1 MMTTL
6 LELTSASLLALAII
20 AWLLSGVIS
29 WLVAASARLNS
40 LISGVGGV
48 LASLAAIA
56 AAWQALHNG
65 QVQITPL
72 PLLHYLAEFNPLNA
86 LLLLAMSLPALFCSL
101 YACAWLNGVNQRK
114 RARTGLLCNL
124 LLAALTAAAIS
135 ANGAGLVLMME
146 LAALCA
152 YFLIVQTD
160 DVKSRRAG
168 LNQFL
173 SGRLGTLCLIL
184 CFALLYYASGIQ
196 EIEGLSF
203 ELLRHTAFT
212 PGVKSLAF
220 LLSLLGFGLYAGII
234 PLHGLVPQSH
244 SSAPAQAA
252 ALFSSALMKI
262 GIMGVIKVGLDL
274 LGAPP
279 LWWGLMVLLL
289 AILTALICGLYALM
303 EHDIR
308 RLLAYHTLENVG
320 IILLG
325 VGGAM
330 VGVALNLPVLASLAL
345 LAGLFHLFNH
355 GLFKTALFLGAGEI
369 EMQTGIKD
377 MEKLGG
383 IARRMPWTAV
393 AMLIALMSM
402 AALPPLNGFASE
414 WLLYQSLFQM
424 SAGHDI
430 AGRLLGPLLAVGL
443 ALTGALALMCIAKV
457 FGVTFLGAPR
467 SDAAASGLPPSFTMT
482 LSIAMLALLCLA
494 VGVAA
499 PWVIPPLAGVASSIL
514 QAPPMQV
521 ASQGVLLTRTAAVSP
536 PMIAIL
542 LLSLPL
548 LPLLLTSLL
557 RGARL
562 PARQRGDAWA
572 CGYGHSPDMVVTATG
587 FAQPLRVMFAPVYR
601 LRRIATPDRL
611 VSTLHRGGI
620 SALCHRL
627 AFIELAVLLVI
638 TLA

>member
-1 MMTTL
+1 MMTSLFAWTP
-6 LELTSASLLALAII
+6 ASLLTLALMI
-20 AWLLSGVIS
+20 WLLSGIVS
-29 WLVAASARLNS
+29 WLVAAFARLSS
-40 LISGVGGV
+40 LISGAGGM
-48 LASLAAIA
+48 LASLAVILA
-56 AAWQALHNG
+56 AMQILHSG
-65 QVQITPL
+65 PAQSITL
-72 PLLHYLAEFNPLNA
+72 PVLHFAAEFSPLNG
-86 LLLLAMSLPALFCSL
+86 LLLLAMAVPALFCSL

-135 ANGAGLVLMME
+135 ANGAGLILMME

-184 CFALLYYASGIQ
+184 AFALLHHASG
-196 EIEGLSF
+196 SVNYDV
-203 ELLRHTAFT
+203 LRHTEFT
-212 PGVKSLAF
+212 PGVKSLAY

-234 PLHGLVPQSH
+234 PLHGWVPQSH

-289 AILTALICGLYALM
+289 AILTAFIGGLYALM

-383 IARRMPWTAV
+383 MARLMPWTAV

-414 WLLYQSLFQM
+414 WLLYQSLFQL
-424 SAGHDI
+424 SGSHVFI
-430 AGRLLGPLLAVGL
+430 ARLLGPLLAVGL

-457 FGVTFLGAPR
+457 FGVTFLGASR
-467 SDAAASGLPPSFTMT
+467 SQAAADATPAPLPMT
-482 LSIAMLALLCLA
+482 LASLLLALLC
-494 VGVAA
+494 
-499 PWVIPPLAGVASSIL
+499 VIFGVASPWLIPHFSAVAASVL
-514 QAPPMQV
+514 NAPLMPF
-521 ASQGVLLTRTAAVSP
+521 AGQGAAMTGTSAVSA
-536 PMIAIL
+536 PMIAL
-542 LLSLPL
+542 LLLAMPVLPWL
-548 LPLLLTSLL
+548 IASLL
-557 RGARL
+557 RGQRL
-562 PARQRGDAWA
+562 PNRLRGDAWA

-587 FAQPLRVMFAPVYR
+587 FAQPLRVMFAPLYR
-601 LRRIATPDRL
+601 LRQRATPAAL
-611 VSTLHRGGI
+611 VTALHQGWLGAFCR
-620 SALCHRL
+620 RL
-627 AFIELAVLLVI
+627 AFIELAVLLVV
-638 TLA
+638 AFA

>member
-1 MMTTL
+1 MTSLFAWTP
-6 LELTSASLLALAII
+6 ASLLTLALMI
-20 AWLLSGVIS
+20 WLLSGIVS
-29 WLVAASARLNS
+29 WLVAAFARLS
-40 LISGVGGV
+40 SMISGTGGM
-48 LASLAAIA
+48 LASLAVILA
-56 AAWQALHNG
+56 AMQILHSG
-65 QVQITPL
+65 PAQSITL
-72 PLLHYLAEFNPLNA
+72 PVLHFAAEFSPLNG
-86 LLLLAMSLPALFCSL
+86 LLLLAMAVPALFCSL

-135 ANGAGLVLMME
+135 ANGAGLILMME

-184 CFALLYYASGIQ
+184 AFALLHHASG
-196 EIEGLSF
+196 SVNF
-203 ELLRHTAFT
+203 DVLRHTEFP

-234 PLHGLVPQSH
+234 PLHGWVPQSH

-289 AILTALICGLYALM
+289 AILTAFIGGLYALM

-383 IARRMPWTAV
+383 MARLMPWTAM

-414 WLLYQSLFQM
+414 WLLYQSLFQL
-424 SAGHDI
+424 SGSHVFI
-430 AGRLLGPLLAVGL
+430 ARLLGPLLAVGL

-467 SDAAASGLPPSFTMT
+467 SQAAADATPAPLPMT
-482 LSIAMLALLCLA
+482 LASLLLALLC
-494 VGVAA
+494 
-499 PWVIPPLAGVASSIL
+499 VIFGVASPWLIPHFSAVAASVL
-514 QAPPMQV
+514 NAPLMPF
-521 ASQGVLLTRTAAVSP
+521 AGQGAAMTGTSAVSA
-536 PMIAIL
+536 PMIAL
-542 LLSLPL
+542 LLLAMPVLPWL
-548 LPLLLTSLL
+548 IASLL
-557 RGARL
+557 RGQRL
-562 PARQRGDAWA
+562 PNRLRGDAWA

-587 FAQPLRVMFAPVYR
+587 FAQPLRVMFAPLYR
-601 LRRIATPDRL
+601 LRQRATPAAL
-611 VSTLHRGGI
+611 VTALHQGWLGAFCR
-620 SALCHRL
+620 RL
-627 AFIELAVLLVI
+627 AFIELAVLLVV
-638 TLA
+638 AFA

>member
-1 MMTTL
+1 MMTSLFAWTP
-6 LELTSASLLALAII
+6 ASLLTLALMI
-20 AWLLSGVIS
+20 WLLSGIVS
-29 WLVAASARLNS
+29 WVVAAFARLS
-40 LISGVGGV
+40 SMISGTGGM
-48 LASLAAIA
+48 LASLAVILA
-56 AAWQALHNG
+56 AMQILHSG
-65 QVQITPL
+65 PAQSITL
-72 PLLHYLAEFNPLNA
+72 PVLHFAAEFSPLNG
-86 LLLLAMSLPALFCSL
+86 LLLLAMAVPALFCSL
-101 YACAWLNGVNQRK
+101 YACAWLNSVNQRK

-135 ANGAGLVLMME
+135 ANGAGLILMME

-184 CFALLYYASGIQ
+184 AFALLHHASG
-196 EIEGLSF
+196 SVNF
-203 ELLRHTAFT
+203 DVLRHTEFP

-234 PLHGLVPQSH
+234 PLHGWVPQSH

-289 AILTALICGLYALM
+289 AILTAFIGGLYALM

-383 IARRMPWTAV
+383 MARLMPWTAV

-414 WLLYQSLFQM
+414 WLLYQSLFQL
-424 SAGHDI
+424 SGSHVFI
-430 AGRLLGPLLAVGL
+430 ARLLGPLLAVGL

-467 SDAAASGLPPSFTMT
+467 SQAAADATPAPLPMT
-482 LSIAMLALLCLA
+482 LASLLLALLC
-494 VGVAA
+494 
-499 PWVIPPLAGVASSIL
+499 VIFGVASPWLIPHFSAVAASVL
-514 QAPPMQV
+514 NAPLMPF
-521 ASQGVLLTRTAAVSP
+521 AGQGAAMTGTSAVSA
-536 PMIAIL
+536 PMIAL
-542 LLSLPL
+542 LLLAMPVLPWL
-548 LPLLLTSLL
+548 IASLL
-557 RGARL
+557 RGQRL
-562 PARQRGDAWA
+562 PNRLRGDAWA

-587 FAQPLRVMFAPVYR
+587 FAQPLRVMFAPLYR
-601 LRRIATPDRL
+601 LRQRATPAAL
-611 VSTLHRGGI
+611 VTALHQGWLGAFCR
-620 SALCHRL
+620 RL
-627 AFIELAVLLVI
+627 AFIELAVLLVV
-638 TLA
+638 AFA

>member
-1 MMTTL
+1 MMTSLFAWTP
-6 LELTSASLLALAII
+6 ASLLTLALMI
-20 AWLLSGVIS
+20 WLLSGIVS
-29 WLVAASARLNS
+29 WLVAAFARLSS
-40 LISGVGGV
+40 LISGAGGM
-48 LASLAAIA
+48 LASLAVILA
-56 AAWQALHNG
+56 AMQILHSG
-65 QVQITPL
+65 PAQSITL
-72 PLLHYLAEFNPLNA
+72 PVLHFAAEFSPLNG
-86 LLLLAMSLPALFCSL
+86 LLLLAMAVPGLFCSL

-135 ANGAGLVLMME
+135 ANGAGLILMME

-184 CFALLYYASGIQ
+184 AFALLHHASG
-196 EIEGLSF
+196 SVNF
-203 ELLRHTAFT
+203 DVLRHTEFT

-234 PLHGLVPQSH
+234 PLHGWVPQSH

-289 AILTALICGLYALM
+289 AILTAFIGGLYALM

-383 IARRMPWTAV
+383 MARLMPWTAV

-414 WLLYQSLFQM
+414 WLLYQSLFQL
-424 SAGHDI
+424 SGSHVFI
-430 AGRLLGPLLAVGL
+430 ARLLGPLLAVGL

-467 SDAAASGLPPSFTMT
+467 SQAAADATPAPLPMT
-482 LSIAMLALLCLA
+482 LASLLLALLC
-494 VGVAA
+494 
-499 PWVIPPLAGVASSIL
+499 VIFGVASPWLIPHFSAVAASVL
-514 QAPPMQV
+514 NAPLMPF
-521 ASQGVLLTRTAAVSP
+521 AGQGAAMTGTSAVSA
-536 PMIAIL
+536 PMIAL
-542 LLSLPL
+542 LLLAMPVLPWL
-548 LPLLLTSLL
+548 IASLL
-557 RGARL
+557 RGQRL
-562 PARQRGDAWA
+562 PNRLRGDAWA

-587 FAQPLRVMFAPVYR
+587 FAQPLRVMFAPLYR
-601 LRRIATPDRL
+601 LRQRATPAAL
-611 VSTLHRGGI
+611 VTALHQGWLGAFCR
-620 SALCHRL
+620 RL
-627 AFIELAVLLVI
+627 AFIELAVLLVV
-638 TLA
+638 AFA

>member
-1 MMTTL
+1 MMTSLFAWTP
-6 LELTSASLLALAII
+6 ASLLTLALMI
-20 AWLLSGVIS
+20 WLLSGIVS
-29 WLVAASARLNS
+29 WLVAAFARLSS
-40 LISGVGGV
+40 LISGAGGM
-48 LASLAAIA
+48 LASLAVILA
-56 AAWQALHNG
+56 AMQILHSG
-65 QVQITPL
+65 PAQSITL
-72 PLLHYLAEFNPLNA
+72 PVLHFAAEFSPLNG
-86 LLLLAMSLPALFCSL
+86 LLLLAMAVPALFCSL

-135 ANGAGLVLMME
+135 ANGAGLILMME

-184 CFALLYYASGIQ
+184 AFALLHHASG
-196 EIEGLSF
+196 SVNF
-203 ELLRHTAFT
+203 DVLRHTEFT

-234 PLHGLVPQSH
+234 PLHGWVPQSH

-289 AILTALICGLYALM
+289 AILTAFIGGLYALM

-383 IARRMPWTAV
+383 MARLMPWTAV

-414 WLLYQSLFQM
+414 WLLYQSLFQL
-424 SAGHDI
+424 SGSHVFI
-430 AGRLLGPLLAVGL
+430 ARLLGPLLAVGL

-467 SDAAASGLPPSFTMT
+467 SQAAADATPAPLPMT
-482 LSIAMLALLCLA
+482 LASLLLALLC
-494 VGVAA
+494 
-499 PWVIPPLAGVASSIL
+499 VIFGVASPWLIPHFSAVAASVL
-514 QAPPMQV
+514 NAPLMPF
-521 ASQGVLLTRTAAVSP
+521 AGQGAAMTGTSAVSA
-536 PMIAIL
+536 PMIAL
-542 LLSLPL
+542 LLLAMPVLPWL
-548 LPLLLTSLL
+548 IASLL
-557 RGARL
+557 RGQRL
-562 PARQRGDAWA
+562 PNRLRGDAWA

-587 FAQPLRVMFAPVYR
+587 FAQPLRVMFAPLYH
-601 LRRIATPDRL
+601 LRQRATPAAL
-611 VSTLHRGGI
+611 VTALHQGWLGAFCR
-620 SALCHRL
+620 RL
-627 AFIELAVLLVI
+627 AFIELAVLLVV
-638 TLA
+638 AFA

>member
-1 MMTTL
+1 MMTSLFAWTP
-6 LELTSASLLALAII
+6 ASLLTLALMI
-20 AWLLSGVIS
+20 WLLSGIVS
-29 WLVAASARLNS
+29 WLVAAFARLSS
-40 LISGVGGV
+40 LISGAGGM
-48 LASLAAIA
+48 LASLAVILA
-56 AAWQALHNG
+56 AMQILHSG
-65 QVQITPL
+65 PAQSITL
-72 PLLHYLAEFNPLNA
+72 PVLHFAAEFSPLNG
-86 LLLLAMSLPALFCSL
+86 LLLLAMAVPGLFCSL

-124 LLAALTAAAIS
+124 LLAALTVAAIS
-135 ANGAGLVLMME
+135 ANGAGLILMME

-184 CFALLYYASGIQ
+184 AFALLHHASG
-196 EIEGLSF
+196 SVNF
-203 ELLRHTAFT
+203 DVLRHTEFP

-234 PLHGLVPQSH
+234 PLHGWVPQSH

-289 AILTALICGLYALM
+289 AILTAFIGGLYALM

-383 IARRMPWTAV
+383 MARLMPWTAL

-414 WLLYQSLFQM
+414 WLLYQSLFQL
-424 SAGHDI
+424 SGSHVFI
-430 AGRLLGPLLAVGL
+430 ARLLGPLLAVGL

-467 SDAAASGLPPSFTMT
+467 SQAAADATPAPLPMT
-482 LSIAMLALLCLA
+482 LASLLLALLC
-494 VGVAA
+494 
-499 PWVIPPLAGVASSIL
+499 VIFGVASPWLIPHFSAVAASVL
-514 QAPPMQV
+514 NAPLMPF
-521 ASQGVLLTRTAAVSP
+521 AGQGAAMTGTSAVSA
-536 PMIAIL
+536 PMIAL
-542 LLSLPL
+542 LLLAMPVLPWL
-548 LPLLLTSLL
+548 IASLL
-557 RGARL
+557 RGQRL
-562 PARQRGDAWA
+562 PNRLRGDAWA

-587 FAQPLRVMFAPVYR
+587 FAQPLRVMFAPLYR
-601 LRRIATPDRL
+601 LRQRATPAAL
-611 VSTLHRGGI
+611 VTALHQGWLGAFCR
-620 SALCHRL
+620 RL
-627 AFIELAVLLVI
+627 AFIELAVLLVV
-638 TLA
+638 AFA

>member
-1 MMTTL
+1 MV
-6 LELTSASLLALAII
+6 TSLFAWTPASLLTLALMI
-20 AWLLSGVIS
+20 WLLSGIVS
-29 WLVAASARLNS
+29 WLVAAFARLSS
-40 LISGVGGV
+40 LISGAGGM
-48 LASLAAIA
+48 LASLAVILA
-56 AAWQALHNG
+56 AMQILHSG
-65 QVQITPL
+65 PAQSITL
-72 PLLHYLAEFNPLNA
+72 PVLHFAAEFSPLNG
-86 LLLLAMSLPALFCSL
+86 LLLLAMAVPALFCSL

-135 ANGAGLVLMME
+135 ANGAGLILMME

-184 CFALLYYASGIQ
+184 AFALLHHASG
-196 EIEGLSF
+196 SVNF
-203 ELLRHTAFT
+203 DVLRHTEFT

-234 PLHGLVPQSH
+234 PLHGWVPQSH

-289 AILTALICGLYALM
+289 AILTAFIGGLYALM

-383 IARRMPWTAV
+383 MARLMPWTAV

-414 WLLYQSLFQM
+414 WLLYQSLFQL
-424 SAGHDI
+424 SGSHVFI
-430 AGRLLGPLLAVGL
+430 ARLLGPLLAVGL

-467 SDAAASGLPPSFTMT
+467 SQAAADATPAPLPMT
-482 LSIAMLALLCLA
+482 LASLLLALLC
-494 VGVAA
+494 
-499 PWVIPPLAGVASSIL
+499 VIFGVASPWLIPHFSAVAASVL
-514 QAPPMQV
+514 NAPLMPF
-521 ASQGVLLTRTAAVSP
+521 AGQGAAMTGTSAVSA
-536 PMIAIL
+536 PMIAL
-542 LLSLPL
+542 LLLAMPVLPWL
-548 LPLLLTSLL
+548 IASLL
-557 RGARL
+557 RGQRL
-562 PARQRGDAWA
+562 PNRLRGDAWA

-587 FAQPLRVMFAPVYR
+587 FAQPLRVMFAPLYR
-601 LRRIATPDRL
+601 LRQRATPAAL
-611 VSTLHRGGI
+611 VAALHQGWLGAFCR
-620 SALCHRL
+620 RL
-627 AFIELAVLLVI
+627 AFIELAVLLVV
-638 TLA
+638 AFA

>member
-1 MMTTL
+1 MMTSLFAWTP
-6 LELTSASLLALAII
+6 ASLLTLALMI
-20 AWLLSGVIS
+20 WLLSGIVS
-29 WLVAASARLNS
+29 WLVAAFARLS
-40 LISGVGGV
+40 SMISGTGGM
-48 LASLAAIA
+48 LASLAVILA
-56 AAWQALHNG
+56 AMQILHSG
-65 QVQITPL
+65 PAQSITL
-72 PLLHYLAEFNPLNA
+72 PVLHFAAEFSPLNG
-86 LLLLAMSLPALFCSL
+86 LLLLAMAVPALFCSL
-101 YACAWLNGVNQRK
+101 YACAWLNSVNQRK

-135 ANGAGLVLMME
+135 ANGAGLILMME

-184 CFALLYYASGIQ
+184 AFALLHHASG
-196 EIEGLSF
+196 SVNF
-203 ELLRHTAFT
+203 DVLRHTEYT

-234 PLHGLVPQSH
+234 PLHGWVPQSH

-289 AILTALICGLYALM
+289 AILTAFIGGLYALM

-383 IARRMPWTAV
+383 MARLMPWTAV

-414 WLLYQSLFQM
+414 WLLYQSLFQL
-424 SAGHDI
+424 SGSHVFI
-430 AGRLLGPLLAVGL
+430 ARLLGPLLAVGL

-467 SDAAASGLPPSFTMT
+467 SQAAADATPAPLPMT
-482 LSIAMLALLCLA
+482 LASLLLALLC
-494 VGVAA
+494 
-499 PWVIPPLAGVASSIL
+499 VIFGVASPWLIPHFSAVAASVL
-514 QAPPMQV
+514 NAPLMPF
-521 ASQGVLLTRTAAVSP
+521 AGQGAAMTGTSAVSA
-536 PMIAIL
+536 PMIAL
-542 LLSLPL
+542 LLLAMPVLPWL
-548 LPLLLTSLL
+548 IASLL
-557 RGARL
+557 RGQRL
-562 PARQRGDAWA
+562 PNRLRGDAWA

-587 FAQPLRVMFAPVYR
+587 FAQPLRVMFAPLYR
-601 LRRIATPDRL
+601 LRQRATPAAL
-611 VSTLHRGGI
+611 VTALHQGWLGAFCR
-620 SALCHRL
+620 RL
-627 AFIELAVLLVI
+627 AFIELAVLLVV
-638 TLA
+638 AFA

>member
-1 MMTTL
+1 MMTSLIAWTP
-6 LELTSASLLALAII
+6 ASLLTLALMI
-20 AWLLSGVIS
+20 WLLSGIVS
-29 WLVAASARLNS
+29 WLVAAFARLSS
-40 LISGVGGV
+40 LISGAGGM
-48 LASLAAIA
+48 LASLAVTLA
-56 AAWQALHNG
+56 AMQILHSG
-65 QVQITPL
+65 PAQSITL
-72 PLLHYLAEFNPLNA
+72 PVLHFAAEFSPLNG
-86 LLLLAMSLPALFCSL
+86 LLLLTMAVPALFCSL

-135 ANGAGLVLMME
+135 ANGAGLILMME

-184 CFALLYYASGIQ
+184 AFALLHHASG
-196 EIEGLSF
+196 SVNF
-203 ELLRHTAFT
+203 DVLRHTEFT

-234 PLHGLVPQSH
+234 PLHGWVPQSH

-289 AILTALICGLYALM
+289 AILTAFIGGLYALM
-303 EHDIR
+303 EH
-308 RLLAYHTLENVG
+308 VG

-414 WLLYQSLFQM
+414 WLLYQSLFQL
-424 SAGHDI
+424 SSSHVLVA
-430 AGRLLGPLLAVGL
+430 RLLGPLLAVGL

-467 SDAAASGLPPSFTMT
+467 SEAAADATPAPLPMT
-482 LSIAMLALLCLA
+482 LASLLLALLC
-494 VGVAA
+494 
-499 PWVIPPLAGVASSIL
+499 VIFGVASPWLIPHFSAVAASVL
-514 QAPPMQV
+514 NAPLMPF
-521 ASQGVLLTRTAAVSP
+521 AGQGAAMTGTSAVSA
-536 PMIAIL
+536 PMIAL
-542 LLSLPL
+542 LLLAMPVLPWL
-548 LPLLLTSLL
+548 IASLL
-557 RGARL
+557 RGQRL
-562 PARQRGDAWA
+562 PNRLRGDAWA

-587 FAQPLRVMFAPVYR
+587 FAQPLRVMFAPLYR
-601 LRRIATPDRL
+601 LRQLATPAAL
-611 VSTLHRGGI
+611 VTALHQGWLGAFCR
-620 SALCHRL
+620 RL
-627 AFIELAVLLVI
+627 AFIELAVLLVV
-638 TLA
+638 AFA

>member
-1 MMTTL
+1 MMTSLFAWTP
-6 LELTSASLLALAII
+6 ASLLTLALMI
-20 AWLLSGVIS
+20 WLLSGIVS
-29 WLVAASARLNS
+29 WLVAAFARLSS
-40 LISGVGGV
+40 LISGAGGM
-48 LASLAAIA
+48 LASLAVILA
-56 AAWQALHNG
+56 AMQILHSG
-65 QVQITPL
+65 PAQSITL
-72 PLLHYLAEFNPLNA
+72 PVLHFAAEFSPLNG
-86 LLLLAMSLPALFCSL
+86 LLLLAMAVPGLFCSL

-135 ANGAGLVLMME
+135 ANGAGLILMME

-184 CFALLYYASGIQ
+184 AFALLHHASG
-196 EIEGLSF
+196 SVNF
-203 ELLRHTAFT
+203 DVLRHTEFT

-234 PLHGLVPQSH
+234 PLHGWVPQSH

-289 AILTALICGLYALM
+289 AILTAFIGGLYALM

-383 IARRMPWTAV
+383 MARLMPWTAV

-414 WLLYQSLFQM
+414 WLLYQSLFQL
-424 SAGHDI
+424 SGSHVFI
-430 AGRLLGPLLAVGL
+430 ARLLGPLLAVGL

-467 SDAAASGLPPSFTMT
+467 SQAAADATPAPLPMT
-482 LSIAMLALLCLA
+482 LASLLLALLC
-494 VGVAA
+494 
-499 PWVIPPLAGVASSIL
+499 VIFGVASPWLIPHFSAVAASVL
-514 QAPPMQV
+514 NAPLMPF
-521 ASQGVLLTRTAAVSP
+521 AGQGAAMTATSAVSA
-536 PMIAIL
+536 PMIAL
-542 LLSLPL
+542 LLLAMPVLPWL
-548 LPLLLTSLL
+548 IASLL
-557 RGARL
+557 RGQRL
-562 PARQRGDAWA
+562 PNRLRGDAWA

-587 FAQPLRVMFAPVYR
+587 FAQPLRVMFAPLYR
-601 LRRIATPDRL
+601 LRQRATPAAL
-611 VSTLHRGGI
+611 VTALHQGWLGAFCR
-620 SALCHRL
+620 RL
-627 AFIELAVLLVI
+627 AFIELAVLLVV
-638 TLA
+638 AFA

>member
-1 MMTTL
+1 MTSLFAWTP
-6 LELTSASLLALAII
+6 ASLLTLALMI
-20 AWLLSGVIS
+20 WLLSGIVS
-29 WLVAASARLNS
+29 WLVAAFARLRS
-40 LISGVGGV
+40 LISGAGGM
-48 LASLAAIA
+48 LASLAVTLA
-56 AAWQALHNG
+56 AMQILHSG
-65 QVQITPL
+65 PAQSITL
-72 PLLHYLAEFNPLNA
+72 PVLHFAAEFSPLNG
-86 LLLLAMSLPALFCSL
+86 LLLLAMAVPALFCSL

-135 ANGAGLVLMME
+135 ANGAGLILMME

-184 CFALLYYASGIQ
+184 AFALLHHASG
-196 EIEGLSF
+196 SVNF
-203 ELLRHTAFT
+203 DVLRHTEFT

-234 PLHGLVPQSH
+234 PLHGWVPQSH

-289 AILTALICGLYALM
+289 AILTAFIGGLYALM

-330 VGVALNLPVLASLAL
+330 VGVALKLPVLASLAL

-383 IARRMPWTAV
+383 MARLMPWTAV

-414 WLLYQSLFQM
+414 WLLYQSLFQL
-424 SAGHDI
+424 SGSHVFI
-430 AGRLLGPLLAVGL
+430 ARLLGQLLAVGL

-467 SDAAASGLPPSFTMT
+467 SQAAADATPAPLPMT
-482 LSIAMLALLCLA
+482 LASLLLALLC
-494 VGVAA
+494 
-499 PWVIPPLAGVASSIL
+499 VIFGVASPWLIPHFSAVAASVL
-514 QAPPMQV
+514 NAPLMPF
-521 ASQGVLLTRTAAVSP
+521 AGQGAAMTGTSAVSA
-536 PMIAIL
+536 PMIAL
-542 LLSLPL
+542 LLLAMPVLPWL
-548 LPLLLTSLL
+548 IASLL
-557 RGARL
+557 RGQRL
-562 PARQRGDAWA
+562 PNRLRGDAWA
-572 CGYGHSPDMVVTATG
+572 CGYGPSPDMVVTATG
-587 FAQPLRVMFAPVYR
+587 FAQPLRVMFAPLYR
-601 LRRIATPDRL
+601 LRQRATPAAL
-611 VSTLHRGGI
+611 VTALHQGWLGAFCR
-620 SALCHRL
+620 RL
-627 AFIELAVLLVI
+627 AFIELAVLLVV
-638 TLA
+638 AFA

>member
-1 MMTTL
+1 MMTSLFAWTP
-6 LELTSASLLALAII
+6 ASLLTLALMI
-20 AWLLSGVIS
+20 WLLSGIVS
-29 WLVAASARLNS
+29 WLVAAFARLSS
-40 LISGVGGV
+40 LISGAGGM
-48 LASLAAIA
+48 LASLAVILA
-56 AAWQALHNG
+56 AMQILHSG
-65 QVQITPL
+65 PAQSITL
-72 PLLHYLAEFNPLNA
+72 PVLHFAAEFSPLNG
-86 LLLLAMSLPALFCSL
+86 LLLLAMAVPALFCSL

-135 ANGAGLVLMME
+135 ANGAGLILMME

-184 CFALLYYASGIQ
+184 AFALLHHASG
-196 EIEGLSF
+196 SVNF
-203 ELLRHTAFT
+203 DVLRHTEFT

-234 PLHGLVPQSH
+234 PLHGWVPQSH

-289 AILTALICGLYALM
+289 AILTAFIGGLYALM

-308 RLLAYHTLENVG
+308 RLLAYHTLENIG

-383 IARRMPWTAV
+383 MARLMPWTAV

-414 WLLYQSLFQM
+414 WLLYQSLFQL
-424 SAGHDI
+424 SGSHVFI
-430 AGRLLGPLLAVGL
+430 ARLLGPLLAVGL

-467 SDAAASGLPPSFTMT
+467 SQAAADATPAPLPMT
-482 LSIAMLALLCLA
+482 LASLLLALLC
-494 VGVAA
+494 
-499 PWVIPPLAGVASSIL
+499 VIFGVASPWLIPHFSAVAASVL
-514 QAPPMQV
+514 NAPLMPF
-521 ASQGVLLTRTAAVSP
+521 AGQGAAMTGTSAVSA
-536 PMIAIL
+536 PMIAL
-542 LLSLPL
+542 LLLAMPVLPWL
-548 LPLLLTSLL
+548 IASLL
-557 RGARL
+557 RGQRL
-562 PARQRGDAWA
+562 PNRLRGDAWA

-587 FAQPLRVMFAPVYR
+587 FAQPLRVMFAPLYR
-601 LRRIATPDRL
+601 LRQLATPAAL
-611 VSTLHRGGI
+611 VTALHQGWLGAFCR
-620 SALCHRL
+620 RL
-627 AFIELAVLLVI
+627 AFIELAVLLVV
-638 TLA
+638 AFA

>member
-1 MMTTL
+1 MMTSLFAWTP
-6 LELTSASLLALAII
+6 ASLLTLALMI
-20 AWLLSGVIS
+20 WLLSGIVS
-29 WLVAASARLNS
+29 WLVAAFARLSS
-40 LISGVGGV
+40 LISGAGGM
-48 LASLAAIA
+48 LASLAVILA
-56 AAWQALHNG
+56 AMQILHSG
-65 QVQITPL
+65 PAQSITL
-72 PLLHYLAEFNPLNA
+72 PVLHFAAEFSPLNG
-86 LLLLAMSLPALFCSL
+86 LLLLAMAVPPLFCSL

-135 ANGAGLVLMME
+135 ANGAGLILMME

-184 CFALLYYASGIQ
+184 AFALLHHASG
-196 EIEGLSF
+196 SVNF
-203 ELLRHTAFT
+203 DVLRHTEFT

-234 PLHGLVPQSH
+234 PLHGWVPQSH

-289 AILTALICGLYALM
+289 AILTAFIGGLYALM

-383 IARRMPWTAV
+383 MARLMPWTAV

-414 WLLYQSLFQM
+414 WLLYQSLFQL
-424 SAGHDI
+424 SGSHVFI
-430 AGRLLGPLLAVGL
+430 ARLLGPLLAVGL

-467 SDAAASGLPPSFTMT
+467 SQAAADATPAPLPMT
-482 LSIAMLALLCLA
+482 LASLLLALLC
-494 VGVAA
+494 
-499 PWVIPPLAGVASSIL
+499 VIFGVASPWLIPHFSAVAASVL
-514 QAPPMQV
+514 NAPLMPF
-521 ASQGVLLTRTAAVSP
+521 AGQGAAMTGTSAVSA
-536 PMIAIL
+536 PMIAL
-542 LLSLPL
+542 LLLAMPVLPWL
-548 LPLLLTSLL
+548 IASLL
-557 RGARL
+557 RGQRL
-562 PARQRGDAWA
+562 PNRLRGDAWA

-587 FAQPLRVMFAPVYR
+587 FAQPLRVMFAPLYR
-601 LRRIATPDRL
+601 LRQLATPAAL
-611 VSTLHRGGI
+611 VTALHQGWLGAFCR
-620 SALCHRL
+620 RL
-627 AFIELAVLLVI
+627 AFIELAVLLVV
-638 TLA
+638 AFA

>member
-1 MMTTL
+1 MMTSLFAWTP
-6 LELTSASLLALAII
+6 ASLLTLALII
-20 AWLLSGVIS
+20 WLLSGIVS
-29 WLVAASARLNS
+29 WLVAAFARLSS
-40 LISGVGGV
+40 LISGAGGM
-48 LASLAAIA
+48 LASLAVILA
-56 AAWQALHNG
+56 AMQILHSG
-65 QVQITPL
+65 PAQSITL
-72 PLLHYLAEFNPLNA
+72 PVLHFAAEFSPLNG
-86 LLLLAMSLPALFCSL
+86 LLLLAMAVPALFCSL

-135 ANGAGLVLMME
+135 ANGAGLILMME

-184 CFALLYYASGIQ
+184 AFALLHHASG
-196 EIEGLSF
+196 SVNF
-203 ELLRHTAFT
+203 DVLRHTEFT

-234 PLHGLVPQSH
+234 PLHGWVPQSH

-289 AILTALICGLYALM
+289 AILTAFIGGLYALM

-383 IARRMPWTAV
+383 MARLMPWTAV

-414 WLLYQSLFQM
+414 WLLYQSLFQL
-424 SAGHDI
+424 SGSHVFI
-430 AGRLLGPLLAVGL
+430 ARLLGPLLAVGL

-467 SDAAASGLPPSFTMT
+467 SQAAADATPAPLPMT
-482 LSIAMLALLCLA
+482 LASLLLALLC
-494 VGVAA
+494 
-499 PWVIPPLAGVASSIL
+499 VIFGVASPWLIPHFSAVAASVL
-514 QAPPMQV
+514 NAPLMPF
-521 ASQGVLLTRTAAVSP
+521 AGQGAAMTGTSAVSA
-536 PMIAIL
+536 PMIAL
-542 LLSLPL
+542 LLLAMPVLPWL
-548 LPLLLTSLL
+548 IASLL
-557 RGARL
+557 RGQRL
-562 PARQRGDAWA
+562 PNRLRGDAWA

-587 FAQPLRVMFAPVYR
+587 FAQPLRVMFAPLYR
-601 LRRIATPDRL
+601 LRQLATPAAL
-611 VSTLHRGGI
+611 VTALHQGWLGAFCR
-620 SALCHRL
+620 RL
-627 AFIELAVLLVI
+627 AFIELAVLLVV
-638 TLA
+638 AFA

>member
-1 MMTTL
+1 MTSLFAWTP
-6 LELTSASLLALAII
+6 ASLLTLALMI
-20 AWLLSGVIS
+20 WLLSGIVS
-29 WLVAASARLNS
+29 WLVAAFARLSS
-40 LISGVGGV
+40 LISGAGGM
-48 LASLAAIA
+48 LASLAVILA
-56 AAWQALHNG
+56 AMQILHSG
-65 QVQITPL
+65 PAQSITL
-72 PLLHYLAEFNPLNA
+72 PVLHFAAEFSPLNG
-86 LLLLAMSLPALFCSL
+86 LLLLAMAVPALFCSL

-124 LLAALTAAAIS
+124 LLAALTAAATS
-135 ANGAGLVLMME
+135 ANGAGLILMME

-184 CFALLYYASGIQ
+184 AFALLHHASG
-196 EIEGLSF
+196 SVNYDV
-203 ELLRHTAFT
+203 LRHTEFT

-234 PLHGLVPQSH
+234 PLHGWVPQSH

-289 AILTALICGLYALM
+289 AILTAFIGGLYALM

-383 IARRMPWTAV
+383 MARLMPWTAV

-414 WLLYQSLFQM
+414 WLLYQSLFQL
-424 SAGHDI
+424 SGSHVFI
-430 AGRLLGPLLAVGL
+430 ARLLGPLLAVGL

-457 FGVTFLGAPR
+457 FGVTFLGASR
-467 SDAAASGLPPSFTMT
+467 SQAAADATPAPLPMT
-482 LSIAMLALLCLA
+482 LASLLLALLC
-494 VGVAA
+494 
-499 PWVIPPLAGVASSIL
+499 VIFGVASPWLIPHFSAVAASVL
-514 QAPPMQV
+514 NAPLMPF
-521 ASQGVLLTRTAAVSP
+521 AGQGAAMTGTSAVSA
-536 PMIAIL
+536 PMIAL
-542 LLSLPL
+542 LLLAMPVLPWL
-548 LPLLLTSLL
+548 IASLL
-557 RGARL
+557 RGQRL
-562 PARQRGDAWA
+562 PNRLRGDAWA

-587 FAQPLRVMFAPVYR
+587 FAQPLRVMFAPLYR
-601 LRRIATPDRL
+601 LRQRATPAAL
-611 VSTLHRGGI
+611 VTALHQGWLGAFCR
-620 SALCHRL
+620 RL
-627 AFIELAVLLVI
+627 AFIELAVLLVV
-638 TLA
+638 AFA

>member
-1 MMTTL
+1 MTSLFAWTP
-6 LELTSASLLALAII
+6 ASLLTLALMI
-20 AWLLSGVIS
+20 WLLSGIVS
-29 WLVAASARLNS
+29 WLVAAFARLS
-40 LISGVGGV
+40 SMISGTGGM
-48 LASLAAIA
+48 LASLAVILA
-56 AAWQALHNG
+56 AMQILHSG
-65 QVQITPL
+65 PAQSITL
-72 PLLHYLAEFNPLNA
+72 PVLHFAAEFSPLNG
-86 LLLLAMSLPALFCSL
+86 LLLLAMAVPGLFCSL

-135 ANGAGLVLMME
+135 ANGAGLILMME

-184 CFALLYYASGIQ
+184 AFALLHHASG
-196 EIEGLSF
+196 SVNF
-203 ELLRHTAFT
+203 DVLRHTEFP

-234 PLHGLVPQSH
+234 PLHGWVPQSH

-289 AILTALICGLYALM
+289 AILTAFIGGLYALM

-383 IARRMPWTAV
+383 MARLMPWTAV

-414 WLLYQSLFQM
+414 WLLYQSLFQL
-424 SAGHDI
+424 SGSHVFI
-430 AGRLLGPLLAVGL
+430 ARLLGPLLAVGL

-467 SDAAASGLPPSFTMT
+467 SQAAADATPAPLPMT
-482 LSIAMLALLCLA
+482 LASLLLALLC
-494 VGVAA
+494 
-499 PWVIPPLAGVASSIL
+499 VIFGVASPWLIPHFSAVAASVL
-514 QAPPMQV
+514 NAPLMPF
-521 ASQGVLLTRTAAVSP
+521 AGQGAAMTGTSAVSA
-536 PMIAIL
+536 PMIAL
-542 LLSLPL
+542 LLLAMPVLPWL
-548 LPLLLTSLL
+548 IASLL
-557 RGARL
+557 RGQRL
-562 PARQRGDAWA
+562 PNRLRGDAWA

-587 FAQPLRVMFAPVYR
+587 FAQPLRVMFAPLYR
-601 LRRIATPDRL
+601 LRQLATPAAL
-611 VSTLHRGGI
+611 VTALHQGWLGAFCR
-620 SALCHRL
+620 RL
-627 AFIELAVLLVI
+627 AFIELAVLLVV
-638 TLA
+638 AFA

>member
-1 MMTTL
+1 MTSLFAWTP
-6 LELTSASLLALAII
+6 ASLLTLALMI
-20 AWLLSGVIS
+20 WLLSGIVS
-29 WLVAASARLNS
+29 WLVAAFARLS
-40 LISGVGGV
+40 SMISGTGGM
-48 LASLAAIA
+48 LASLAVILA
-56 AAWQALHNG
+56 AMQILHSG
-65 QVQITPL
+65 PAQSITL
-72 PLLHYLAEFNPLNA
+72 PVLHLAAEFSPLNG
-86 LLLLAMSLPALFCSL
+86 LLLLAMAVPALFCSL

-135 ANGAGLVLMME
+135 ANGAGLILMME

-184 CFALLYYASGIQ
+184 AFALLHHASGS
-196 EIEGLSF
+196 GNF
-203 ELLRHTAFT
+203 DVLRHTEFP

-234 PLHGLVPQSH
+234 PLHGWVPQSH

-289 AILTALICGLYALM
+289 AILTAFIGGLYALM

-383 IARRMPWTAV
+383 MARLMPWTAV

-414 WLLYQSLFQM
+414 WLLYQSLFQL
-424 SAGHDI
+424 SGSHVFI
-430 AGRLLGPLLAVGL
+430 ARLLGPLLAVGL

-457 FGVTFLGAPR
+457 FGVSFLGAPR
-467 SDAAASGLPPSFTMT
+467 SQAAADATPAPLPMT
-482 LSIAMLALLCLA
+482 LASLLLALLC
-494 VGVAA
+494 
-499 PWVIPPLAGVASSIL
+499 VIFGVASPWLIPHFSAVAASVL
-514 QAPPMQV
+514 NAPLMPF
-521 ASQGVLLTRTAAVSP
+521 AGQGAAMTGTSAVSA
-536 PMIAIL
+536 PMIAL
-542 LLSLPL
+542 LLLAMPVLPWL
-548 LPLLLTSLL
+548 IASLL
-557 RGARL
+557 RGQRL
-562 PARQRGDAWA
+562 PNRLRGDAWA

-587 FAQPLRVMFAPVYR
+587 FAQPLRVMFAPLYR
-601 LRRIATPDRL
+601 LRQRATPAAL
-611 VSTLHRGGI
+611 VTALHQGWLGAFCR
-620 SALCHRL
+620 RL
-627 AFIELAVLLVI
+627 AFIELAVLLVV
-638 TLA
+638 AFA

>member
-1 MMTTL
+1 MMTSLFAWTP
-6 LELTSASLLALAII
+6 ASLLTLALMI
-20 AWLLSGVIS
+20 WLLSGIVS
-29 WLVAASARLNS
+29 WLVAAFARLSS
-40 LISGVGGV
+40 LISGAGGM
-48 LASLAAIA
+48 LASLAVILA
-56 AAWQALHNG
+56 AMQILHSG
-65 QVQITPL
+65 PAQSITL
-72 PLLHYLAEFNPLNA
+72 PVLHFAAEFSPLNG
-86 LLLLAMSLPALFCSL
+86 LLLLAMAVPALFCSL

-135 ANGAGLVLMME
+135 ANGAGLILMME

-184 CFALLYYASGIQ
+184 AFALLHHASG
-196 EIEGLSF
+196 SVNF
-203 ELLRHTAFT
+203 DVLRHTEFT

-234 PLHGLVPQSH
+234 PLHGWVPQSH

-289 AILTALICGLYALM
+289 AILTAFIGGLYALM

-383 IARRMPWTAV
+383 MGRLMPWTAM

-414 WLLYQSLFQM
+414 WLLYQSLFQL
-424 SAGHDI
+424 SGSHVFI
-430 AGRLLGPLLAVGL
+430 ARLLGPLLAVGL

-467 SDAAASGLPPSFTMT
+467 SQAAADATPAPLPMT
-482 LSIAMLALLCLA
+482 LASLLLALLC
-494 VGVAA
+494 
-499 PWVIPPLAGVASSIL
+499 VIFGVASPWLIPHFSAVAASVL
-514 QAPPMQV
+514 NAPLMPF
-521 ASQGVLLTRTAAVSP
+521 AGQGAAMTGTSAVSA
-536 PMIAIL
+536 PMIAL
-542 LLSLPL
+542 LLLAMPVLPWL
-548 LPLLLTSLL
+548 IASLL
-557 RGARL
+557 RGQRL
-562 PARQRGDAWA
+562 PNRLRGDAWA

-587 FAQPLRVMFAPVYR
+587 FAQPLRVMFAPLYR
-601 LRRIATPDRL
+601 LRQRATPAAL
-611 VSTLHRGGI
+611 VTALHQGWLGAFCR
-620 SALCHRL
+620 RL
-627 AFIELAVLLVI
+627 AFIELAVLLVV
-638 TLA
+638 AFA

>member
-1 MMTTL
+1 MTSLFAWTP
-6 LELTSASLLALAII
+6 ASLLTLALMI
-20 AWLLSGVIS
+20 WLLSGIVS
-29 WLVAASARLNS
+29 WLVAAFARLSS
-40 LISGVGGV
+40 LISGAGGM
-48 LASLAAIA
+48 LASLAVILA
-56 AAWQALHNG
+56 AMQILHSG
-65 QVQITPL
+65 PAQSITL
-72 PLLHYLAEFNPLNA
+72 PVLHFAAEFSPLNG
-86 LLLLAMSLPALFCSL
+86 LLLLAMAVPGLFCSL

-135 ANGAGLVLMME
+135 ANGAGLILMME

-184 CFALLYYASGIQ
+184 AFALLHHASG
-196 EIEGLSF
+196 SVNF
-203 ELLRHTAFT
+203 DVLRHTEFT

-234 PLHGLVPQSH
+234 PLHGWVPQSH

-289 AILTALICGLYALM
+289 AILTAFIGGLYALM

-383 IARRMPWTAV
+383 MARLMPWTAV

-414 WLLYQSLFQM
+414 WLLYQSLFQL
-424 SAGHDI
+424 SGSHVFI
-430 AGRLLGPLLAVGL
+430 ARLLGPLLAVGL

-467 SDAAASGLPPSFTMT
+467 SQAAADATPAPLPMT
-482 LSIAMLALLCLA
+482 LASLLLALLC
-494 VGVAA
+494 
-499 PWVIPPLAGVASSIL
+499 VIFGVASPWLIPHFSAVAASVL
-514 QAPPMQV
+514 NAPLMPF
-521 ASQGVLLTRTAAVSP
+521 AGQGAAMTGTSAVSA
-536 PMIAIL
+536 PMIAL
-542 LLSLPL
+542 LLLAMPVLPWL
-548 LPLLLTSLL
+548 IASLL
-557 RGARL
+557 RGQRL
-562 PARQRGDAWA
+562 PNRLRGDAWA

-587 FAQPLRVMFAPVYR
+587 FAQPLRVMFAPLYR
-601 LRRIATPDRL
+601 LRQRATPAAL
-611 VSTLHRGGI
+611 VTALHQGWLGAFCR
-620 SALCHRL
+620 RL
-627 AFIELAVLLVI
+627 AFIELAVLLVV
-638 TLA
+638 AFA

>member
-1 MMTTL
+1 MMTSLFAWTP
-6 LELTSASLLALAII
+6 ASLLTLALMI
-20 AWLLSGVIS
+20 WLLSGIVS
-29 WLVAASARLNS
+29 WLVAAFARLSS
-40 LISGVGGV
+40 LISGAGGM
-48 LASLAAIA
+48 LASLAVILA
-56 AAWQALHNG
+56 AMQILHSG
-65 QVQITPL
+65 PAQSITL
-72 PLLHYLAEFNPLNA
+72 PVLHFAAEFSPLNG
-86 LLLLAMSLPALFCSL
+86 LLLLAMAVPALFCSL

-135 ANGAGLVLMME
+135 ANGAGLILMME

-184 CFALLYYASGIQ
+184 AFALLHHASG
-196 EIEGLSF
+196 SVNYDV
-203 ELLRHTAFT
+203 LRHTEFT

-234 PLHGLVPQSH
+234 PLHGWVPQSH

-289 AILTALICGLYALM
+289 AILTAFIGGLYALM

-330 VGVALNLPVLASLAL
+330 VGVALKLPVLASLAL

-383 IARRMPWTAV
+383 MARLMPWTAV

-414 WLLYQSLFQM
+414 WLLYQSLFQL
-424 SAGHDI
+424 SGSHVFI
-430 AGRLLGPLLAVGL
+430 ARLLGPLLAVGL

-467 SDAAASGLPPSFTMT
+467 SQAAADATPAPLPMT
-482 LSIAMLALLCLA
+482 LASLLLALLC
-494 VGVAA
+494 
-499 PWVIPPLAGVASSIL
+499 VIFGVASPWLIPHFSAVAASVL
-514 QAPPMQV
+514 NAPLMPF
-521 ASQGVLLTRTAAVSP
+521 AGQGAAMTGTSAVSA
-536 PMIAIL
+536 PMIAL
-542 LLSLPL
+542 LLLAMPVLPWL
-548 LPLLLTSLL
+548 IASLL
-557 RGARL
+557 RGQRL
-562 PARQRGDAWA
+562 PNRLRGDAWA

-587 FAQPLRVMFAPVYR
+587 FAQPLRVMFAPLYR
-601 LRRIATPDRL
+601 LRQRATPAAL
-611 VSTLHRGGI
+611 VTALHQGWLGAFCR
-620 SALCHRL
+620 RL
-627 AFIELAVLLVI
+627 AFIELAVLLVV
-638 TLA
+638 AFA

>member
-1 MMTTL
+1 MMTSLFAWTP
-6 LELTSASLLALAII
+6 ASLLTLALMI
-20 AWLLSGVIS
+20 WLLSGIVS
-29 WLVAASARLNS
+29 WLVAAFARLSS
-40 LISGVGGV
+40 LISGAGGM
-48 LASLAAIA
+48 LASLAVTLA
-56 AAWQALHNG
+56 AMQILHSG
-65 QVQITPL
+65 PAQSITL
-72 PLLHYLAEFNPLNA
+72 PVLHFAAEFSPLNG
-86 LLLLAMSLPALFCSL
+86 LLLLTMAVPALFCSL

-135 ANGAGLVLMME
+135 ANGAGLILMME

-184 CFALLYYASGIQ
+184 AFALLHHASG
-196 EIEGLSF
+196 SVNF
-203 ELLRHTAFT
+203 DVLRHTEFT

-234 PLHGLVPQSH
+234 PLHGWVPQSH

-289 AILTALICGLYALM
+289 AILTAFIGGLYALM

-414 WLLYQSLFQM
+414 WLLYQSLFQL
-424 SAGHDI
+424 SSSHVFVA
-430 AGRLLGPLLAVGL
+430 RLLGPLLAVGL

-467 SDAAASGLPPSFTMT
+467 SEAAAKAISAPLAMRLASMLP
-482 LSIAMLALLCLA
+482 ALLCVIFGIA
-494 VGVAA
+494 SPWIIPHFSAVAA
-499 PWVIPPLAGVASSIL
+499 SVLRITAMPFAD
-514 QAPPMQV
+514 
-521 ASQGVLLTRTAAVSP
+521 QGAAVSGTSAVSA
-536 PMIAIL
+536 PMIAL
-542 LLSLPL
+542 LLLAMPL
-548 LPLLLTSLL
+548 LPWLIAGLL

-562 PARQRGDAWA
+562 PNRLRGDAWA
-572 CGYGHSPDMVVTATG
+572 CGYGHSADMVVTATG
-587 FAQPLRVMFAPVYR
+587 FAQPLRVMFAPLYR
-601 LRRIATPDRL
+601 LRQHATPAAL
-611 VSTLHRGGI
+611 VAALHQGWLGAFCR
-620 SALCHRL
+620 RL
-627 AFIELAVLLVI
+627 AFIELAVLLVV
-638 TLA
+638 AFA

>member
-1 MMTTL
+1 MMTSLFAWTP
-6 LELTSASLLALAII
+6 ASLLTLALMI
-20 AWLLSGVIS
+20 WLLSGIVS
-29 WLVAASARLNS
+29 WLVAAFARLS
-40 LISGVGGV
+40 SMISGTGGM
-48 LASLAAIA
+48 LASLAVILA
-56 AAWQALHNG
+56 AMQILHSG
-65 QVQITPL
+65 PAQSITL
-72 PLLHYLAEFNPLNA
+72 PVLHFAAEFSPLNG
-86 LLLLAMSLPALFCSL
+86 LLLLAMAVPGLFCSL

-135 ANGAGLVLMME
+135 ANGAGLILMME

-184 CFALLYYASGIQ
+184 AFALLHHASG
-196 EIEGLSF
+196 SVNF
-203 ELLRHTAFT
+203 DVLRHTEFT

-234 PLHGLVPQSH
+234 PLHGWVPQSH

-289 AILTALICGLYALM
+289 AILTAFIGGLYALM

-383 IARRMPWTAV
+383 MARLMPWTAV

-414 WLLYQSLFQM
+414 WLLYQSLFQL
-424 SAGHDI
+424 SGSHVFI
-430 AGRLLGPLLAVGL
+430 ARLLGPLLAVGL

-467 SDAAASGLPPSFTMT
+467 SQAAADATPAPLPMT
-482 LSIAMLALLCLA
+482 LASLLLALLC
-494 VGVAA
+494 
-499 PWVIPPLAGVASSIL
+499 VIFGVASPWLIPHFSAVAASVL
-514 QAPPMQV
+514 NAPLMPF
-521 ASQGVLLTRTAAVSP
+521 AGQGAAMTGTSAVSA
-536 PMIAIL
+536 PMIAL
-542 LLSLPL
+542 LLLAMPVLPWL
-548 LPLLLTSLL
+548 IASLL
-557 RGARL
+557 RGQRL
-562 PARQRGDAWA
+562 PNRLRGDAWA

-587 FAQPLRVMFAPVYR
+587 FAQPLRVMFAPLYR
-601 LRRIATPDRL
+601 LRQRATPAAL
-611 VSTLHRGGI
+611 VTALHQGWLGAFCR
-620 SALCHRL
+620 RL
-627 AFIELAVLLVI
+627 AFIELAVLLVV
-638 TLA
+638 AFA

>member
-6 LELTSASLLALAII
+6 LELTPASLLALAII

-101 YACAWLNGVNQRK
+101 YACAWLREMNKRK
-114 RARTGLLCNL
+114 RARTGLLCHL
-124 LLAALTAAAIS
+124 LMAALTAAALS
-135 ANGAGLVLMME
+135 ANALELVLMME

-184 CFALLYYASGIQ
+184 CFALLYYASGSQ
-196 EIEGLSF
+196 EMEGLSF
-203 ELLRHTAFT
+203 ELLRHTPFT
-212 PGVKSLAF
+212 PVVKSLAF
-220 LLSLLGFGLYAGII
+220 LLALTGFGLYAGII
-234 PLHGLVPQSH
+234 PLHAWVPQSH
-244 SSAPAQAA
+244 SSAPAHAA
-252 ALFSSALMKI
+252 ALFSSALMKM
-262 GIMGVIKVGLDL
+262 GIIGVIKVGLDL

-279 LWWGLMVLLL
+279 LWWGLVVLLL
-289 AILTALICGLYALM
+289 AILTAFIGGLYALM
-303 EHDIR
+303 EHDLR

-414 WLLYQSLFQM
+414 WLLYQSLFQI
-424 SAGHDI
+424 SSSHVFVA
-430 AGRLLGPLLAVGL
+430 RLLGPLLAVGL

-467 SDAAASGLPPSFTMT
+467 SEAAAKAISAPLAMRLASMLP
-482 LSIAMLALLCLA
+482 ALLCVIFGIA
-494 VGVAA
+494 SPWIIPHFSAVAA
-499 PWVIPPLAGVASSIL
+499 SVLRITAMPFAD
-514 QAPPMQV
+514 
-521 ASQGVLLTRTAAVSP
+521 QGAAVSGTSAVSA
-536 PMIAIL
+536 PMIAL
-542 LLSLPL
+542 LLLAMPL
-548 LPLLLTSLL
+548 LPWLIAGLL

-562 PARQRGDAWA
+562 PNRLRGDAWA
-572 CGYGHSPDMVVTATG
+572 CGYGHSADMVVTATG
-587 FAQPLRVMFAPVYR
+587 FAQPLRGMFAPLYR
-601 LRRIATPDRL
+601 LRQHATPAAL
-611 VSTLHRGGI
+611 VAALHQGWLGAFCR
-620 SALCHRL
+620 RL
-627 AFIELAVLLVI
+627 AFIELAVLLVV
-638 TLA
+638 AFA